1 LNWYKQAKIRE
12 MFNIHYPMD
21 VKTAAI
27 WFNLWQGIKKLFEG
41 LGNLLFGSLQ
51 AVVSPINTV
60 INLPL
65 YSLIPFTPLL
75 NDKEELPGQ
84 EDPRAEKYMHC
95 SGVMGIVCAIANLF
109 RAVYNGSEAVVRFGL
124 AAGET
129 VGLITKKIKS
139 LISEDKINSTVDN
152 AVNDYINE
160 DKTVDG
166 NALRLA
172 AEESKKEI
180 SSKFMDWVD
189 RLDYEMGTLMEKH
202 VVSLA

>member
-1 LNWYKQAKIRE
+1 MNWYRQAKIRE
-12 MFNIHYPMD
+12 FFNIQEPMD
-21 VKTAAI
+21 IKTAAI
-27 WFNLWQGIKKLFEG
+27 WSNLWRGVVKLFEG

-51 AVVSPINTV
+51 AVVSPIMTV
-60 INLPL
+60 VNLPL

-75 NDKEELPGQ
+75 EDDKDRDS
-84 EDPRAEKYMHC
+84 DPRSSKYMHC
-95 SGVMGIVCAIANLF
+95 SGAMGMVCAIANLF
-109 RAVYNGSEAVVRFGL
+109 RAVYNGSEAIVRLGL

-129 VGLITKKIKS
+129 VVLITKKIQS
-139 LISEDKINSTVDN
+139 LISQNKIDQTVDN
-152 AVNDYINE
+152 AVNDYIDE

-180 SSKFMDWVD
+180 SSEFMDWVD